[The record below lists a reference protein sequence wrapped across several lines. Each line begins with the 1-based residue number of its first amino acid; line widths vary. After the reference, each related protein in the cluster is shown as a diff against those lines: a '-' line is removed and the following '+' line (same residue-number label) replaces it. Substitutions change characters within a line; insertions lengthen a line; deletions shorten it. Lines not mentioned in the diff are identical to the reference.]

1 MATVEPI
8 SPEYE
13 SEDRKL
19 RKTLTFQDLFFLSMG
34 GIIGSGWLLAA
45 LGASAIAGP
54 AVILSWVIGGILVL
68 LIALTYAE
76 VAGMLPRSGAIVR
89 YPHLTHGSYA
99 GFFLGWAYLLAA
111 ASVPTIEAEA
121 VVTYASKY
129 IHGLAFA
136 STVNGSSVTVLTGLG
151 ILFGAALT
159 VLFFFLNY
167 FGIKLMGRFNTVI
180 TWWKFVLPVLTFI
193 FLFFLF
199 NGSNF
204 SAYGGF
210 TPLGIAP
217 IFKAIPLAGIVFSY
231 LGFRQALD
239 FGGEARNPQRDVPR
253 ATIFSVVAGMILYTL
268 LQVAFTGA
276 MNWTSIGGKAGNWA
290 GLTSSHWASAPFASA
305 LGAAGIGLFGAFTIL
320 LFADAYISPG
330 GTGMVYAGTSSRTI
344 YGLAMDGYFPTIFRR
359 VSQSTGVPIGA
370 LVAALVLM
378 LIFLLPLPSWYL
390 LVGLISSATV
400 LTYIMGGVG
409 LMVLRRTAGGLHR
422 PFYLQGA
429 QILAPIAFIAAAF
442 IVYWS
447 GTGTLNYIVTAVVIG
462 LPLYAW
468 FYAPLKMGANR
479 AASIIGG
486 FVMLIAVLVLTYFGP
501 LWTNSMSFYA
511 FYVILLLET
520 VLFSLFMWFISTPE
534 NRHQITAAAWFIV
547 FLFGLYLL
555 TYIGPF
561 STLPTPIIN
570 FGWDELIVA
579 VFALIMF
586 YWAVASGYSTP
597 EIQSIVAAAN
607 GGDTMETSSGPAPAV

>member
-1 MATVEPI
+1 MAIIEPVEF
-8 SPEYE
+8 EA
-13 SEDRKL
+13 EDKHL
-19 RKTLTFQDLFFLSMG
+19 RKTLSFQGLFFLSMG

-45 LGASAIAGP
+45 LGASSIAGP
-54 AVILSWVIGGILVL
+54 AVILSWLIGGILVL

-89 YPHLTHGSYA
+89 YPHLTHGSYT
-99 GFFLGWAYLLAA
+99 GFFLGWSYLLAA

-129 IHGLAFA
+129 IGGLAFS
-136 STVNGSSVTVLTGLG
+136 STVNGSSVTVLTGFG
-151 ILFGAALT
+151 ILFGAGLT
-159 VLFFFLNY
+159 VVFFLLNY
-167 FGIKLMGRFNTVI
+167 FGVRLMGSLNTII

-199 NGSNF
+199 KGSNF

-210 TPLGIAP
+210 APLGIAP

-253 ATIFSVVAGMILYTL
+253 ATIISVIVAVILYTL

-276 MNWTSIGGKAGNWA
+276 INWASVGGKVGDWA
-290 GLTSSHWASAPFASA
+290 GLAGSKWSAAPFASA
-305 LGAAGIGLFGAFTIL
+305 LGAGGIALFVAFTSL
-320 LFADAYISPG
+320 LYVDAYISPG
-330 GTGMVYAGTSSRTI
+330 GTGMVYAGTSARTI
-344 YGLAMDGYFPTIFRR
+344 YGLAMDRYLPAPLRY
-359 VSQSTGVPIGA
+359 VSQRTGIPIGA
-370 LVAALVLM
+370 LIATLVLM

-400 LTYIMGGVG
+400 LTYVMGGVG
-409 LMVLRRTAGGLHR
+409 LLVLRRTAADLPR
-422 PFYLQGA
+422 PFRLRGA
-429 QILAPIAFIAAAF
+429 QVIAPLAFIAATF

-447 GTGTLNYIVTAVVIG
+447 GTATLNYIVTAVVLG
-462 LPLYAW
+462 LSLFAW
-468 FYAPLKMGANR
+468 FYAPAKMGANS
-479 AASIIGG
+479 AASIAAG
-486 FVMLIAVLVLTYFGP
+486 FVMLVAVLALTYFGP
-501 LWTNSMSFYA
+501 LWTNSLPFQT
-511 FYVILLLET
+511 FYVILLAET
-520 VLFSLFMWFISTPE
+520 VLFTLYMWF
-534 NRHQITAAAWFIV
+534 AAAPEKRHEIVAGTWFIV
-547 FLFGLYLL
+547 FLFGLYML

-561 STLPTPIIN
+561 STLKNPPLA

-579 VFALIMF
+579 VFGLIMF

-597 EIQSIVAAAN
+597 EIQAIVEAAN
-607 GGDTMETSSGPAPAV
+607 GGGDQVVSDTASALP